1 MARPPCVRLRA
12 EVADFK
18 NKMRDAEQSTGKLG
32 QAVKRNEASMRT
44 AGTALAVFGAGATAV
59 ATANAKA
66 AIDWESAWAGV
77 TKTVDGTT
85 GQMAA
90 LEEGLRGM
98 ARELPATHDEIAS
111 VAEAAG
117 QLGIETS
124 AVEGFTQTMLDLG
137 ETTNLTADQAATALA
152 RFGNVMGTS
161 QQDFDRLGST
171 IVELGNNYAT
181 TEAEIVDMSQRLA
194 GAGRQAGLTEGE
206 VMGLATSLSSVGIEA
221 QAGGTA
227 FSRVMIEMGT
237 AAENGTEELAT
248 FAEVA
253 GMTADQFATAWR
265 EDAGGAIAAFVAGLG
280 EMEASGQS
288 IQPILEELGMTDIR
302 VGDALRRA
310 SGAADM
316 FTEAMGTGNDAW
328 AENTALAAEAE
339 KRYGTTAAQIDIARN
354 NIVDAAISMGEVFLP
369 VIAEGSELVSVF
381 ASTVADLPK
390 PLRDTVGALGGV
402 AGAASLAGGAFLIAT
417 PAAVDTY
424 RAFQQLGVIG
434 PRTSRA
440 IRGVAGALT
449 GPWGLAIAGAT
460 VAAGLWM
467 KSQADAAAQVEAH
480 TDALKDQGGQ
490 LGDLNRE
497 LIQTELISSG
507 AAEAADELGVS
518 LPTMVD
524 AAMGS
529 ADAQAELNEQL
540 AEARERLDALIE
552 GSMGYGPAAGD
563 MRGALS

>member
-1 MARPPCVRLRA
+1 MFTARRAAGRWTVRHWPTRHGQRRTDESPRGWATGPPRLSASSPSTRTALARPPCVRLRA

-194 GAGRQAGLTEGE
+194 GAGRQAGLTEGRSDGTCH
-206 VMGLATSLSSVGIEA
+206 VTVVCRDRGP
-221 QAGGTA
+221 GG
-227 FSRVMIEMGT
+227 
-237 AAENGTEELAT
+237 
-248 FAEVA
+248 
-253 GMTADQFATAWR
+253 
-265 EDAGGAIAAFVAGLG
+265 
-280 EMEASGQS
+280 
-288 IQPILEELGMTDIR
+288 
-302 VGDALRRA
+302 
-310 SGAADM
+310 
-316 FTEAMGTGNDAW
+316 
-328 AENTALAAEAE
+328 
-339 KRYGTTAAQIDIARN
+339 RYGVQ
-354 NIVDAAISMGEVFLP
+354 P
-369 VIAEGSELVSVF
+369 
-381 ASTVADLPK
+381 
-390 PLRDTVGALGGV
+390 RDDRDGHGG
-402 AGAASLAGGAFLIAT
+402 
-417 PAAVDTY
+417 
-424 RAFQQLGVIG
+424 
-434 PRTSRA
+434 
-440 IRGVAGALT
+440 
-449 GPWGLAIAGAT
+449 
-460 VAAGLWM
+460 
-467 KSQADAAAQVEAH
+467 
-480 TDALKDQGGQ
+480 
-490 LGDLNRE
+490 
-497 LIQTELISSG
+497 
-507 AAEAADELGVS
+507 
-518 LPTMVD
+518 
-524 AAMGS
+524 
-529 ADAQAELNEQL
+529 
-540 AEARERLDALIE
+540 RERH
-552 GSMGYGPAAGD
+552 
-563 MRGALS
+563 